1 MPWIGS
7 APSKTFQ
14 RTDGTRTGTQTWQEA
29 DVAGVDIVSPDHDVH
44 DQDIADGLQ
53 LCVLRDGG
61 NTAVANLPMGG
72 FRHSNVGDGLA
83 LNQYGT
89 LKQFLNNAV
98 QYCGTAG
105 GTANALTV
113 STGFTATTYVAGMT
127 LSFIVGT
134 TNTGATT
141 ISVDSLAAKSLV
153 RADGLNTAL
162 AAGDLVAG
170 SLVEIQYDGTRFQLR
185 SSSQTATTSDVLARV
200 VKAGSII
207 AWPSATVPGG
217 WLECLGQAVARATYP
232 ELDSNMY
239 VGDGA
244 NATAEF
250 FYRATTTV
258 NPSSNR
264 STTGDYIV
272 LPDMINR
279 TVFGQDTGATSTRI
293 TTAGSG
299 INGDTLGASGG
310 GETVTLARANLP
322 NEQVTG
328 TTNPDGAHNHT
339 YVRFDTD
346 SSSGFQGGSTG
357 GFTETSTATSVASNH
372 THTFSANLNGG
383 VTQTAVN
390 KMPPGIILKWIILA
404 NPAAA
409 SASTLGV
416 NGFQYAW
423 NTATSGDPGAG
434 LLLVN
439 NATPASATALNISET
454 DGNASSIA
462 AFLATIDDS
471 SSTINGYIHI
481 YKIGAPGDFIIY
493 STSGSLTDSG
503 GYDTITV
510 SHVASNGTFA
520 NGQNVAVL
528 FSRTGDKGD
537 TGDAGTP
544 SGLRWAFDS
553 STSMA
558 DPGTGDIRLNHG
570 TLSSVTAAAISDLCA
585 EVGNPDASAWVLAW
599 DDPTS
604 TVRGTLKLTK
614 EADQENFAIYSITG
628 ASTDNSGWTELA
640 LTHVTSN
647 GTLSDTD
654 VLVISHSRTGD
665 VGASGATGTDAG
677 IRFNFDSS
685 TSMADPGA
693 GDIRLNNA
701 SFASVTAIAV
711 DDTSAESGNPDVSA
725 YVLTWDDST
734 TTALRGTITIKK
746 LSAPENFAI
755 YSITNNSTDNSGWTE
770 LAVTHVVSNGSF
782 SNTDALSV
790 AFTRT
795 GDKGTDGAGAGDV
808 TAASSFGTDNVL
820 IRSDGTGKGV
830 QSTGITVADT
840 TNDLSGVGSIT
851 PVAGSA
857 VRTAT
862 SDTNTLLF
870 QAYDVN
876 DTTYRTFG
884 TLTAG
889 NTATCTWGST
899 GLGITVT
906 HLNTGLKIEDSNASH
921 ALTIT
926 TSSNLTDNRSLTLVP
941 GDSDRTV
948 TISGNATISQDY
960 SSTGSPTF
968 ATPTVT
974 GVNIGS
980 TSTTLTEY
988 AAGVLGVE
996 GAAIY
1001 PGVPVTNLSAATTFD
1016 ITHANQLIVHPSSD
1030 NNARTFTIPAN
1041 GTVAYP
1047 VGTVIQIFNAINTV
1061 SIAITTDTLTL
1072 AGPGSTGGRSLAANG
1087 LCTIQKIASTS
1098 WIISG
1103 TGLS

>member
-29 DVAGVDIVSPDHDVH
+29 DVAGVDIVSPDHDFH
-44 DQDIADGLQ
+44 DQDIADGIQ
-53 LCVLRDGG
+53 LCQLRDGG

-72 FRHSNVGDGLA
+72 FRHTNVGDGLA
-83 LNQYGT
+83 LTQYGT

-113 STGFTATTYVAGMT
+113 STGFTATTYAAGMT

-185 SSSQTATTSDVLARV
+185 SSSQTATTSDVLARI
-200 VKAGSII
+200 VKAGTII
-207 AWPSATVPGG
+207 AWPNATVPGG
-217 WLECLGQAVARATYP
+217 WLELYGQAVARAGVP
-232 ELDSNMY
+232 ELDANMY

-244 NATAEF
+244 NATALF

-258 NPSSNR
+258 NPSANR

-272 LPDMINR
+272 MPDMRGRSI
-279 TVFGQDTGATSTRI
+279 FGEDDMGGSSADRI
-293 TTAGSG
+293 TTAGAG
-299 INGDTLGASGG
+299 FDGDTLGASGG
-310 GETVTLARANLP
+310 SETVTLSRANLP
-322 NEQVTG
+322 NEQVSG

-439 NATPASATALNISET
+439 NATPASATSLNISET

-462 AFLATIDDS
+462 GFLATIDDS

-493 STSGSLTDSG
+493 STSGSLTDNG
-503 GYDTITV
+503 GYDSITV

-544 SGLRWAFDS
+544 SGTRWAFDS

-558 DPGTGDIRLNHG
+558 DPGTGNIRLNDG
-570 TLSSVTAAAISDLCA
+570 TLSSVTGAAISDLCA
-585 EVGNPDASAWVLAW
+585 EVGNPDMSAFVLSW
-599 DDPTS
+599 DDS
-604 TVRGTLKLTK
+604 TTTALRGTLKLTK
-614 EADQENFAIYSITG
+614 ESDQENFAIYSITG
-628 ASTDNSGWTELA
+628 ASTDNSGWTQLV
-640 LTHVTSN
+640 LTHVTSH

-654 VLVISHSRTGD
+654 VLVVSHSRTGD

-711 DDTSAESGNPDVSA
+711 DDTSAEAGNPDVSA

-755 YSITNNSTDNSGWTE
+755 YSVTGNSTDNSGWTE

-795 GDKGTDGAGAGDV
+795 GDKGADGLGAGDV
-808 TAASSFGTDNVL
+808 TAASGFGTDNVL

-830 QSTGITVADT
+830 QSTGISVADT
-840 TNDLSGVGSIT
+840 SNNVTGVGTLACGAITSTGALSIGTSNAATVGSLEVGHASDTTITRASGGQIAVEGVNVLMNGGALGT
-851 PVAGSA
+851 PSSATLTNATGLPITGLTTGARAAEIVYVIDGYGSVLTTGVKGYLEIPFACTITACRMLADQSGSA
-857 VRTAT
+857 VVDIWADSYANFPPVNADSITA
-862 SDTNTLLF
+862 SANP
-870 QAYDVN
+870 
-876 DTTYRTFG
+876 
-884 TLTAG
+884 
-889 NTATCTWGST
+889 
-899 GLGITVT
+899 
-906 HLNTGLKIEDSNASH
+906 
-921 ALTIT
+921 TIT
-926 TSSNLTDNRSLTLVP
+926 T
-941 GDSDRTV
+941 
-948 TISGNATISQDY
+948 ATKSED
-960 SSTGSPTF
+960 
-968 ATPTVT
+968 
-974 GVNIGS
+974 
-980 TSTTLTEY
+980 TTLTGWTTSI
-988 AAGVLGVE
+988 AAGTILAFNVDSCTSITRLT
-996 GAAIY
+996 ISLR
-1001 PGVPVTNLSAATTFD
+1001 VTKS
-1016 ITHANQLIVHPSSD
+1016 
-1030 NNARTFTIPAN
+1030 
-1041 GTVAYP
+1041 
-1047 VGTVIQIFNAINTV
+1047 
-1061 SIAITTDTLTL
+1061 
-1072 AGPGSTGGRSLAANG
+1072 
-1087 LCTIQKIASTS
+1087 
-1098 WIISG
+1098 
-1103 TGLS
+1103 